1 MLVRARDGACAPS
14 ASSRIFSVDEPFATS
29 TCSYFR
35 LRYPYLLEQQNED
48 GNQTK
53 RYSQDKTQPDW
64 KLETITRT
72 KKQPNNKKRTKGTQL
87 FLNWGMILKTWV
99 GDLPLRGL
107 VDVFKSLRAR
117 VFVHF
122 IPVFCPLASAALF
135 ALFLLPLHG
144 AQHRFSLFFHHHFMV
159 PFMVPF

>member
-1 MLVRARDGACAPS
+1 MVILLVRARDRACAPS

-48 GNQTK
+48 GNQTI

-72 KKQPNNKKRTKGTQL
+72 KNSRTTKREQKE
-87 FLNWGMILKTWV
+87 LNY
-99 GDLPLRGL
+99 
-107 VDVFKSLRAR
+107 SLIG
-117 VFVHF
+117 V
-122 IPVFCPLASAALF
+122 
-135 ALFLLPLHG
+135 
-144 AQHRFSLFFHHHFMV
+144 
-159 PFMVPF
+159 